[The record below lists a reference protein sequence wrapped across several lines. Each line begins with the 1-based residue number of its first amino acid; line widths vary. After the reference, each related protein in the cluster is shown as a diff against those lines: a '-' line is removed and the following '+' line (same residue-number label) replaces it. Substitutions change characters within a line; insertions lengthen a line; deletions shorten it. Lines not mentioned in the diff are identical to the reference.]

1 MNVDYLLLRDIHIS
15 CVVLSGTG
23 FFARGVLMLCA
34 SPVLAQ
40 RWLRVVPHVVDSVL
54 LGSAVLLALQSGQ
67 YPVAQGWLSA
77 KLVALLAYIGCGT
90 MALKRARTRGARLA
104 YFVAALLIF
113 AYIVSVA
120 MTRSAL
126 GWLAYLA

>member
-23 FFARGVLMLCA
+23 FFVRGVLMLCA

-54 LGSAVLLALQSGQ
+54 LGSAVMLAVQSGQ
-67 YPVAQGWLSA
+67 YPLAQDWLSA

-90 MALKRARTRGARLA
+90 MALKRARTRRARLM

-120 MTRSAL
+120 MTRNAL
-126 GWLAYLA
+126 GWAAMLE

>member
-23 FFARGVLMLCA
+23 FFVRGVLMLCA

-54 LGSAVLLALQSGQ
+54 LGSAVMLAVQSGQ
-67 YPVAQGWLSA
+67 YPLAQDWLSA

-90 MALKRARTRGARLA
+90 MALKRARTRRARLM

>member
-23 FFARGVLMLCA
+23 FFVRGVLMLCA

-54 LGSAVLLALQSGQ
+54 LGSAVMLAVQSGQ
-67 YPVAQGWLSA
+67 YPLAQDWLSA

-90 MALKRARTRGARLA
+90 MALKRARTRRARLM

-120 MTRSAL
+120 LTRNAL
-126 GWLAYLA
+126 GWLAMLD